1 MSERWC
7 GVPTN
12 DSDEVS
18 GEPEVNPF
26 EPGDSPAHSPIPDD
40 TEPYEPYEPYE
51 PDAVPAPTGPPDP
64 TPPFIPEQM
73 PGDRLDERDT

>member
-1 MSERWC
+1 MSEGWC
-7 GVPTN
+7 GVPTY

-26 EPGDSPAHSPIPDD
+26 EPGDSPADSPIPDD
-40 TEPYEPYEPYE
+40 TEPYEPYE